1 MAIYTDYVAAALMYN
16 LQILPESLMTGILI
30 LAIVLANQALLAMA
44 AGAAGTQLLTGA
56 IGRIIMRM
64 SSNAAVPTSSM
75 DMCTTGFIGKS
86 WDRLFRASP
95 DQFWHP
101 RAPSVYMATIGF
113 FIGYGLALQN
123 LYKEE
128 IDAKVMSRASLMTTA
143 VISCLLLITAF
154 VFRISSGCETILGA
168 VGGAAL
174 GLMIGYLGCI
184 ALGYATDRR
193 ATNLWGIPLL
203 RDRINNGSALYI
215 CPKEE
220 ET

>member
-1 MAIYTDYVAAALMYN
+1 MAIYTDYIAAAIMYN

-56 IGRIIMRM
+56 VGRIIMRM
-64 SSNAAVPTSSM
+64 SGDGVPASSM
-75 DMCTTGFIGKS
+75 DMCSTGFVGKS
-86 WDRLFRASP
+86 WERLLGTGAATFS
-95 DQFWHP
+95 P

-113 FIGYGLALQN
+113 FVGYGLALQT

-128 IDAKVMSRASLMTTA
+128 IDAKVMSRSSLMTTA
-143 VISCLLLITAF
+143 IISVLLLITAF
-154 VFRISSGCETILGA
+154 VFRIASGCESVIGA

-174 GLMIGYLGCI
+174 GLALGYLGCI

-203 RDRINNGSALYI
+203 RDRINAGSALYI
-215 CPKEE
+215 CPKDD
-220 ET
+220 